1 MSTFISRIAGE
12 VQSAPEALHE
22 QLVLL
27 PNRRAALFIQEELR
41 KDLEEYELFP
51 LFLTV
56 DEFIAQ
62 AANLLVME
70 PMALLVA
77 LHQCYG
83 EVRRTSFPGKEEE
96 DLGQFMG
103 WGQTL
108 LSDFGEID
116 RYLLNPEHVLGDL
129 YNVQK
134 LAEWNLEPEEQTKM
148 MRNYSDFIQLL
159 PQTYERFTKGL
170 LERGEAYGGLAAR
183 TLAEQP
189 ALLEAFLSRNGVKK
203 VVVAGL
209 NALNTAELDILK
221 TLRNSRPTSFL
232 WDTDAHYV
240 HTPMHEAGH
249 FLRLHQKREKVFGDY
264 IPKVDQA
271 QSDWRNLPK
280 T

>member
-1 MSTFISRIAGE
+1 
-12 VQSAPEALHE
+12 
-22 QLVLL
+22 
-27 PNRRAALFIQEELR
+27 
-41 KDLEEYELFP
+41 
-51 LFLTV
+51 
-56 DEFIAQ
+56 
-62 AANLLVME
+62 ME

-96 DLGQFMG
+96 DLGQFMA

-240 HTPMHEAGH
+240 HTPMHEAGP
-249 FLRLHQKREKVFGDY
+249 FLATASKTRKGVRRLH
-264 IPKVDQA
+264 PKGGPGTERLAKPAKDHSARWGNKIYRSSQSRGQDLGTMARARHSAPPHRRDSRGRKPA
-271 QSDWRNLPK
+271 QSR